1 MSVVHVLSVVSVAVV
16 VTIVVNIPTKL
27 NKKQREALK
36 AYAEACG
43 ETVDA

>member
-1 MSVVHVLSVVSVAVV
+1 MHRLTRDQY
-16 VTIVVNIPTKL
+16 VTIVVNIPTNL